1 MFRATGTT
9 LLEAAV
15 YILLASLVAA
25 AVLPALANARASAL
39 AAAGARQLAVS
50 LHALRWKAVAQGRAH
65 GFHFTRDATGWC
77 WYEVRDGNGNGL
89 RTDEIADGT
98 DPTLSG
104 PQRLEHAAAGV
115 VLGFPDAGP
124 VPRIPPADGWIDDL
138 DDPVRIGGAKL
149 LSFSPLGSSSTGT
162 LYVTDGRLRLYAIV
176 VYGRTARIRV
186 WRYLV
191 TRGRW
196 TR

>member
-1 MFRATGTT
+1 
-9 LLEAAV
+9 
-15 YILLASLVAA
+15 
-25 AVLPALANARASAL
+25 
-39 AAAGARQLAVS
+39 
-50 LHALRWKAVAQGRAH
+50 
-65 GFHFTRDATGWC
+65 
-77 WYEVRDGNGNGL
+77 VRDGNGNGL

-104 PQRLEHAAAGV
+104 PQRLERAAAGV